1 LHTPRQPRHFRADAA
16 GTAADLFT
24 TLGYNPASQIIS
36 RNLNND
42 SYAWTS
48 HYAVNRNYLT
58 NGLNQYTQAGGAG
71 GANFTYD
78 PNGNLIAD
86 GTNSYVYDIENRL
99 VSVSGAQ
106 NASFAY
112 DPLGRLA
119 YSTGNPQLT
128 RFLWD
133 GDALVG
139 EYDYNGAL
147 LRRYAHW
154 VGTDAPLLWYEGA
167 TLGSPNYL
175 HADQQGSIVLV
186 SDQYGNPSINRYDEY
201 GIPAPTNTGRFAYTG
216 QIRLPEIGMYY
227 YKARMY
233 SPTLGRFLQTDP
245 VGYEDQSNLYAY
257 AGNDPINGS
266 DPEGLCTETADASR
280 DTRPTQICTDAST
293 LHVSAQGRQ
302 VIQEAEGNRSD
313 VYRDS
318 GGLPTVGVGHLV
330 TPGDHL
336 RVGDTITDQRTQSL
350 YSGDLRTAET
360 GVVSLVGD
368 LRVSQEEFDALGD
381 LVYNVG
387 LGRLSEQ
394 NSPGLNRAIDAGNYA
409 EIGNQIRYTRD
420 ASGHSP
426 AGLIIRNDRRQNI
439 FRSGNYARP
448 LPPRPR
454 LGGHH

>member
-1 LHTPRQPRHFRADAA
+1 MADSATSEWGFDPVQRLNAVVQNAA
-16 GTAADLFT
+16 GTSADGTWSFLF
-24 TLGYNPASQIIS
+24 NPANQITS
-36 RNLNND
+36 RALSND
-42 SYAWTS
+42 SYAWTG
-48 HYAVNRNYLT
+48 HYAVNRNYT
-58 NGLNQYTQAGGAG
+58 VNGRNQYTAAGSAS
-71 GANFTYD
+71 FTYD
-78 PNGNLIAD
+78 PNGNLTAD

-139 EYDYNGAL
+139 EYDNEGAL

-154 VGTDAPLLWYEGA
+154 VGADVPLLWYEGA

-175 HADQQGSIVLV
+175 NADQQGSIVLV

-257 AGNDPINGS
+257 AGNDPI
-266 DPEGLCTETADASR
+266 
-280 DTRPTQICTDAST
+280 
-293 LHVSAQGRQ
+293 V
-302 VIQEAEGNRSD
+302 
-313 VYRDS
+313 
-318 GGLPTVGVGHLV
+318 
-330 TPGDHL
+330 L
-336 RVGDTITDQRTQSL
+336 R
-350 YSGDLRTAET
+350 
-360 GVVSLVGD
+360 
-368 LRVSQEEFDALGD
+368 
-381 LVYNVG
+381 
-387 LGRLSEQ
+387 
-394 NSPGLNRAIDAGNYA
+394 
-409 EIGNQIRYTRD
+409 
-420 ASGHSP
+420 
-426 AGLIIRNDRRQNI
+426 
-439 FRSGNYARP
+439 
-448 LPPRPR
+448 
-454 LGGHH
+454 